1 MSSTCTVHT
10 TVIPVIRELEKVE
23 KEREI
28 ERGRV
33 KRERKHVVF
42 IFNLN
47 SLQ

>member
-28 ERGRV
+28 ERGESEE
-33 KRERKHVVF
+33 REKTCGIHF
-42 IFNLN
+42 
-47 SLQ
+47 